1 METECE
7 IAGRDFGEL
16 ELTSLFRLNFE
27 GGNLDEGE
35 IGGGTEQVI
44 DQVGRY
50 AEVGLSHAAFFVLG
64 RGNDGRLDA
73 INRFAEEIA
82 PHFSNQTEV

>member
-1 METECE
+1 M
-7 IAGRDFGEL
+7 
-16 ELTSLFRLNFE
+16 TSLFRLNFD

-44 DQVGRY
+44 DQIGRY
-50 AEVGLSHAAFFVLG
+50 EEAGLSHAAFFVLG
-64 RGNDGRLDA
+64 RGNEGRLEA

-82 PHFSNQTEV
+82 PNFT